1 MVFSCELCGKQTEI
15 KKKVMIEKTVLNVCM
30 SCAKRGKPIESYGDN
45 NRNLKS
51 GQSAKTI
58 GRGVHQPSSASATAK
73 PYTPLTKT
81 RSTLPFTPRAKPQGA
96 KYRLH
101 SPKVINMVDEVILN
115 PEFHKIIR
123 EARTKKGLS
132 HDQLGQKINEKVTLL
147 RKIETGT
154 IKPDEPLAKKLERFL
169 GITLYINPNEETA

>member
-15 KKKVMIEKTVLNVCM
+15 KKKVMIENTVLNVCIL
-30 SCAKRGKPIESYGDN
+30 CAKRGKPIESHSD
-45 NRNLKS
+45 NRNTKP
-51 GQSAKTI
+51 GQPVKTMGI
-58 GRGVHQPSSASATAK
+58 GRGTHSPTSASAK
-73 PYTPLTKT
+73 PYSQLTKT
-81 RSTLPFTPRAKPQGA
+81 RSSLTSIPRARPQGT
-96 KYRLH
+96 KHKLY

-132 HDQLGQKINEKVTLL
+132 HDQMGQKINEKVTLL
-147 RKIETGT
+147 RKIETGA

-169 GITLYINPNEETA
+169 GITLYINPNEETV